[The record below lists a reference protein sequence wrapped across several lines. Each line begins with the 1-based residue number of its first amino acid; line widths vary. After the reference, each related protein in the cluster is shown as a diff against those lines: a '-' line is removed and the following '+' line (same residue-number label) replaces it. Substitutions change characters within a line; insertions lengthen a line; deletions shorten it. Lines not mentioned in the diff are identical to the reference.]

1 MNDIKKQNEFL
12 KSQQELT
19 TAQLKAIF
27 DMLKIVLE
35 NFSSNYA
42 NSNMLDFSYAD
53 DLFTEEFAVNT
64 PSETKKQFL
73 NAIRN

>member
-1 MNDIKKQNEFL
+1 MDDIEKQNEFL

-27 DMLKIVLE
+27 DMLNRVLE
-35 NFSSNYA
+35 IVGSDYIKSD
-42 NSNMLDFSYAD
+42 LDFSYAD

-64 PSETKKQFL
+64 PSESRKQFL
-73 NAIRN
+73 KAIRN

>member
-1 MNDIKKQNEFL
+1 MDDIEKQNEFL

-27 DMLKIVLE
+27 DMLNRVLE
-35 NFSSNYA
+35 IVGSDYIKSD
-42 NSNMLDFSYAD
+42 LDFSYAD

-64 PSETKKQFL
+64 PSESRKQFL
-73 NAIRN
+73 KAIR

>member
-1 MNDIKKQNEFL
+1 MLEH
-12 KSQQELT
+12 LT
-19 TAQLKAIF
+19 
-27 DMLKIVLE
+27 DMLKMVLE
-35 NFSSNYA
+35 IVGSDYIKSD
-42 NSNMLDFSYAD
+42 LDFSYAD